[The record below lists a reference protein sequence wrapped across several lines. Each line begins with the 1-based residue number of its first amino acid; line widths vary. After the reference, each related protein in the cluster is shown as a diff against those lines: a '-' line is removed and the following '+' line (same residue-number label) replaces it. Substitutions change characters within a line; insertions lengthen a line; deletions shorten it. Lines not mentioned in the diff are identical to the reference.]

1 MSKTIVFKTIV
12 FGVIGFVLASILTI
26 VIRNLEP
33 QIKKD
38 YRNAAV
44 IQSEEELDALD
55 AGPTFLYGTL
65 RTENPV
71 TMPNV
76 DGEYIYLE
84 KVRENYRYAPFNYA
98 LNPQSESWH
107 GMYQWIEV
115 DSQVKVAPYCM
126 MYDLKFPVDNDVFTY
141 VNLRERLKIVQISDT
156 ERDVY
161 YGIPVNTKGTLFVNM
176 SKDMTPDVSFFDM
189 DITPDEFLDRQWVYA
204 IPCAVACIWF
214 LYVMAIIYCYLRQ
227 CADKKIAQK
236 KSNEEVL
243 PEAAGERKEIQDN
256 LIHQINPEIFCEY
269 LQDTGWKEY
278 PIKVFQMHRVD
289 EFYQIIIPLD
299 QTVEDYKEQIEMAV
313 EEAASYE
320 GKTSEEVLSS
330 LRSNSSR

>member
-115 DSQVKVAPYCM
+115 DSQVKVSPYCM